1 MEDDQVIQKIIIQN
15 FKSLKNIKLNVSGLN
30 ILTGLNGMGKS
41 SLIQVLL
48 LLRQS
53 HIQGLLSEGLSLN
66 GSLVEIGTAQDA
78 FCESGK
84 RTDIRFAIDFDHN
97 IIAHWEFDYNPIP
110 PEGMPDD
117 FLPSTKVSDYSSDQ
131 ALFTHKFKYLSSA
144 RITPNPYF
152 KLSDYA
158 AIQANYIGNG
168 GQNAIAHLY
177 ADKLAYED
185 AFPGERDALPLTNR
199 VEHWLDEISPGT
211 KLKPAINTEMRLAS
225 IMYSFTQG
233 DGETRPFCSVNV
245 GFGIT
250 HVLPVIVALVSAEPG
265 DLIII
270 ENPETNL
277 HPRGQSKLAELM
289 AQATLNGAQLF
300 VETHSDH
307 IINGIRIA
315 VKETELSPDNVAI
328 SYFQRNRD
336 EHTTEIQNIRIDKK
350 GKILDWPDGFLDEWN
365 DSLFKLI

>member
-1 MEDDQVIQKIIIQN
+1 MIQKIMIQN
-15 FKSLKNIKLNVSGLN
+15 FKSLKNIKLKVSDLN

-84 RTDIRFAIDFDHN
+84 RDDIQFAIEFDHD
-97 IIAHWEFDYNPIP
+97 IIAHWRFDYNPIP

-117 FLPSTKVSDYSSDQ
+117 FLTLTKARGISDYPSDQ
-131 ALFTHKFKYLSSA
+131 ALFAHKFKYLSSA

-158 AIQANYIGNG
+158 AIRANYIGND
-168 GQNAIAHLY
+168 GQNAITYLY

-185 AFPGERDALPLTNR
+185 AFPEERDDLPLIDQ
-199 VEHWLDEISPGT
+199 VERWLDEISPGT
-211 KLKPAINTEMRLAS
+211 KLKPGINPEMRLAN
-225 IMYSFTQG
+225 IMYSFTQ
-233 DGETRPFCSVNV
+233 DSGETRPFCSVNV

-265 DLIII
+265 ELIII

-289 AQATLNGAQLF
+289 AQAALKGVQLF

-315 VKETELSPDNVAI
+315 VRETELSPDHVAI
-328 SYFQRNRD
+328 SYFQRSRD

-365 DSLFKLI
+365 NSLFKLI